1 MKKNNIMKKNNT
13 SFKKIPLDKLPEPKI
28 NSYINNDFKE
38 SNITVKKNEDKI
50 KTVDKIFTKEFIDEY
65 FD

>member
-1 MKKNNIMKKNNT
+1 MKKNKT

-28 NSYINNDFKE
+28 NLYTNNDFKE
-38 SNITVKKNEDKI
+38 SNQREKKNEDKI
-50 KTVDKIFTKEFIDEY
+50 KTVDNIFTKEFIDDY